1 MRIATTRA
9 GWRRFGVLSSLAVA
23 GAAHAQAPPPPTRCD
38 SIVAAARVDTVPVA
52 LFLRVQRLD
61 GELLSGQSS
70 RIARSIA
77 TTFVAPRPFRLSV
90 FSGGSQMRVL
100 RRLAPDTVGEL
111 RAPTLTGVYRYTTTR
126 EGLKRPV
133 ETLRTSLVPGFDSAA
148 ADAIGAALMFDDVR
162 AMPDGDVDSMRVEAR
177 FSTDST
183 AGASRLVSAEF
194 PRMPVVDAVPRRD
207 NPAAEFPAA
216 ARDDSTTS
224 GEVVL
229 RFVVTPTGDV
239 AAGTIEI
246 VRATGLDFAR
256 SALTSLPA
264 QHFSPATIH
273 GCPVSQLVDYAFSFV
288 QPIDGKPPIVRRR
301 D

>member
-1 MRIATTRA
+1 LRIATTRA
-9 GWRRFGVLSSLAVA
+9 GRRWFGILSSLAA
-23 GAAHAQAPPPPTRCD
+23 SQAAHAQAAPTTRCD
-38 SIVAAARVDTVPVA
+38 SIVVAARVDTVPVA
-52 LFLRVQRLD
+52 IFLRVQRLD
-61 GELLSGQSS
+61 GEFLAGQSS
-70 RIARSIA
+70 HIARIIA
-77 TTFVAPRPFRLSV
+77 TTFAAPRPFRLSV

-100 RRLAPDTVGEL
+100 RRLSPDTAGEL
-111 RAPTLTGVYRYTTTR
+111 RAPTLTGVYRFTTTR

-148 ADAIGAALMFDDVR
+148 ADAIGAAFVFSDVR
-162 AMPDGDVDSMRVEAR
+162 AIPDGDVDSMRVEAR

-183 AGASRLVSAEF
+183 AGAYRLVSAEF
-194 PRMPVVDAVPRRD
+194 PRMPVVDVVPRRD
-207 NPAAEFPAA
+207 NPAAEFPAS
-216 ARDDSTTS
+216 ARDDSIFS

-256 SALTSLPA
+256 SALVSLPA

-288 QPIDGKPPIVRRR
+288 QPMDGKPPIVRRR

>member
-1 MRIATTRA
+1 MRA
-9 GWRRFGVLSSLAVA
+9 GRRGFGVLSSLVAA
-23 GAAHAQAPPPPTRCD
+23 GAAHAQVPPLTRCD

-52 LFLRVQRLD
+52 IFLRVQRLD
-61 GELLSGQSS
+61 GEFLTGQSS
-70 RIARSIA
+70 RMVRSIA
-77 TTFVAPRPFRLSV
+77 SAFVAPQPFRLSV

-100 RRLAPDTVGEL
+100 RRVAADTVGEL
-111 RAPTLTGVYRYTTTR
+111 RAPTLTGVYRFTTTR
-126 EGLKRPV
+126 DGLKRRI
-133 ETLRTSLVPGFDSAA
+133 ETLRRSLVPGFDSAA
-148 ADAIGAALMFDDVR
+148 ADAIDAAFSLADVR
-162 AMPDGDVDSMRVEAR
+162 AIPDGDVDSMRVEAR

-183 AGASRLVSAEF
+183 AGAYRLVSAEF

-207 NPAAEFPAA
+207 NPAAEFPASA
-216 ARDDSTTS
+216 KDDSTFS

-229 RFVVTPTGDV
+229 RFVVTPSGDV

-246 VRATGLDFAR
+246 ARATGFDFAR
-256 SALTSLPA
+256 SALASLPA

-288 QPIDGKPPIVRRR
+288 QPTDGKPPPVRRR